1 MEKLQQIVSK
11 WFINCDSFTEDDP
24 GHALR
29 SAAHALYE
37 AGELTK
43 AEHVRITL
51 SLFK

>member
-1 MEKLQQIVSK
+1 MGKLQQIVSK

-24 GHALR
+24 EHALR

-43 AEHVRITL
+43 EEYVRITL
-51 SLFK
+51 RLFK